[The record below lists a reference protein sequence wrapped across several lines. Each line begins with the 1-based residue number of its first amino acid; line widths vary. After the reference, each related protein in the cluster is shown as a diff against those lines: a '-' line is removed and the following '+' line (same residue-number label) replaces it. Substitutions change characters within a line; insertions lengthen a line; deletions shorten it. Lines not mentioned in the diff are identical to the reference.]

1 MNCYTCGKPVDP
13 EYSVVFRWWEATR
26 VHHPSCIHTFEV
38 GTPVSRHLASQQ
50 ELLPPEWV
58 RNALATVEATP

>member
-1 MNCYTCGKPVDP
+1 MICYTCGGEVKP

-26 VHHPSCIHTFEV
+26 VHHPSCILTFEAES
-38 GTPVSRHLASQQ
+38 GAPKSLAAQG

-58 RNALATVEATP
+58 QGAPDR